1 MGMVASSLTGHG
13 TLTDSLKKQR
23 KLSCRAAHYHYGPAQ
38 GDMHP
43 QSLHSFTFFGYT
55 HQLLPRQSSLYLLL
69 YTHYILKL
77 NFICA
82 PGTHLFH
89 RGFSHCLESPLPFA
103 YYPSCPYLSNIH
115 IFLGPLRPLSLRQQT
130 PLKCQ

>member
-1 MGMVASSLTGHG
+1 MELSLTP
-13 TLTDSLKKQR
+13 LRNR
-23 KLSCRAAHYHYGPAQ
+23 KLCHRTTHYHYGPVQ
-38 GDMHP
+38 GDMQS
-43 QSLHSFTFFGYT
+43 QSLHSFTSLGYA
-55 HQLLPRQSSLYLLL
+55 HQLLPRQPSLYLLL

-89 RGFSHCLESPLPFA
+89 HGSSHCLVPPLPCA
-103 YYPSCPYLSNIH
+103 YYSSCPFLSNIH
-115 IFLGPLRPLSLRQQT
+115 IFLGPLRPVSLRQQT